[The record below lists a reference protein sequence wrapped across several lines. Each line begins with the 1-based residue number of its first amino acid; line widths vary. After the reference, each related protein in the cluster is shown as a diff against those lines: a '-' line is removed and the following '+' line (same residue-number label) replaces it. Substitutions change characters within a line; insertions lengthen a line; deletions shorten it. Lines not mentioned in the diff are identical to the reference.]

1 MMNAH
6 IEPLLRI
13 LLLIGVAVYLFVIL
27 WLMKKQK
34 LLVRYA
40 IIWLFSGAVLGVFA
54 VFPYIVLVLR
64 DIIQIVTPSNLI
76 FMIVIAFLLLV
87 SLSLTSIVSGLSERL
102 KKIAQQN
109 ALLERRVRE
118 LEEKQKES

>member
-34 LLVRYA
+34 QKGLLKQEDLGRFT
-40 IIWLFSGAVLGVFA
+40 IINK
-54 VFPYIVLVLR
+54 
-64 DIIQIVTPSNLI
+64 III
-76 FMIVIAFLLLV
+76 
-87 SLSLTSIVSGLSERL
+87 
-102 KKIAQQN
+102 
-109 ALLERRVRE
+109 
-118 LEEKQKES
+118 